1 MQGIDFSLSSHL
13 SFSLEAPSW
22 SADWQ
27 AGTVCEFSE
36 ADIWCQDL
44 HLNPA
49 LHPEHPDLP
58 HRRSVA
64 ATALCLVFLRE
75 M

>member
-22 SADWQ
+22 PADRQ

-36 ADIWCQDL
+36 ADVWCQDL
-44 HLNPA
+44 HLKPSV
-49 LHPEHPDLP
+49 HPERPDLP

-64 ATALCLVFLRE
+64 AAALCWVFLPE
-75 M
+75 V